1 MIYMAEGN
9 QNQNSSRRNNYKIYI
24 AVFIALILLAV
35 GFYLYYFYP
44 QLIPGMASTN
54 LQDNVNVLIMGFDD
68 AASSSES
75 DGEINVD
82 TMVLVKLDTVENNLS
97 VVNIISDDKSV
108 SEDIKE
114 EELSNIMAEAGAL
127 TDTDIDYYFTVSYN
141 GFKNLVDNLEGITI
155 ELDEDLKIPDLAL
168 DLHEGNNNLS
178 GEETLNY
185 VRWYDYRTEETTRVK
200 RQQQVINAII
210 DKAFQEKGLVDIPE
224 LFNTTVDTFKAVNTN
239 IEYTLI
245 TELVQYLMKN
255 KDELTIDYTVEPAE

>member
-1 MIYMAEGN
+1 MAEGN
-9 QNQNSSRRNNYKIYI
+9 ENQNSSRSSNYKIYI
-24 AVFIALILLAV
+24 AVLVALILLAV

-44 QLIPGMASTN
+44 QLIPGLASTN
-54 LQDNVNVLIMGFDD
+54 LQENVNVLIMGFDD
-68 AASSSES
+68 ADTSES

-82 TMVLVKLDTVENNLS
+82 TMVLLKLETVENNLS
-97 VVNIISDDKSV
+97 VINIISDDKSV

-127 TDTDIDYYFTVSYN
+127 TGTDIDYYFTVSYN

-155 ELDEDLKIPDLAL
+155 ELDEDLKIPDLVL
-168 DLHEGNNNLS
+168 DLHEGNNKLT

-185 VRWYDYRTEETTRVK
+185 ARWYDYRTDETTRVK
-200 RQQQVINAII
+200 RQQQVINALI

-239 IEYTLI
+239 VEYTLM

-255 KDELTIDYTVEPAE
+255 KDELTIDYTVEFAE